1 MPQNY
6 EEELELCRTPVGFL
20 EKTGSWEE
28 HTFIRTMLGTMLYT
42 IEEIDHA
49 ICDLSGGQKAKIL
62 LLQMILNGDN
72 VLILDEPTR
81 NFSPLS
87 GRAIRDMLQRF
98 PGAII
103 SISHD
108 RKYIS
113 EVCDTVYELTAEG
126 LV

>member
-6 EEELELCRTPVGFL
+6 EEELELGRTPVGFL
-20 EKTGSWEE
+20 EKTGFWKE
-28 HTFIRTMLGTMLYT
+28 HTFIRTLLGTMRYT
-42 IEEIDHA
+42 IEEMDHA

-72 VLILDEPTR
+72 VLILNEPTR

-113 EVCDTVYELTAEG
+113 EDCDTVYELTAEG